1 MSEERAG
8 KFPAVMFLGNWF
20 LTDDFRVFTH
30 MRFVFEETRV
40 RADGTRSVSDVDR
53 MLSEQLPGLR
63 DAVYKAVS
71 TVELENHGDRP
82 MVVHQGGVLRADPR
96 AGSARR
102 IGFHLHGQARSHH
115 PRPAVRPPG
124 LSLRAHLLQLGGRHR
139 LLLGELREPQRRA
152 AKRLVGTGRSPPAT
166 PHRSSLWLG

>member
-1 MSEERAG
+1 MKACGNKECKGLALKPGDFCGGSYCKLLGARMSEERAG

-40 RADGTRSVSDVDR
+40 RADGTRNVSNVDR

-71 TVELENHGDRP
+71 TVELEDHGDRP
-82 MVVHQGGVLRADPR
+82 MVVHQGGVLRAYT
-96 AGSARR
+96 
-102 IGFHLHGQARSHH
+102 
-115 PRPAVRPPG
+115 PAKDWMG
-124 LSLRAHLLQLGGRHR
+124 KGWA
-139 LLLGELREPQRRA
+139 
-152 AKRLVGTGRSPPAT
+152 VGDAVPWTLA
-166 PHRSSLWLG
+166 